1 MEEKN
6 EIMETTTEVLEP
18 TVEETVIESN
28 GSNLGKGMAIGAVLA
43 AGLYFGAKKVK
54 KVYENFKAKKQ
65 QTKEAE
71 PELKM
76 DTPVEE
82 DYDEVEIDFNEEA
95 EQEK

>member
-18 TVEETVIESN
+18 TVEKTVIESN

-54 KVYENFKAKKQ
+54 KV
-65 QTKEAE
+65 
-71 PELKM
+71 
-76 DTPVEE
+76 
-82 DYDEVEIDFNEEA
+82 
-95 EQEK
+95 